1 MSVSTPVGE
10 QSLNIKFDGQL
21 HEVEITAF
29 TRVLLDFA
37 EVVKTANRQS
47 DPNAKVDVRITATG
61 EGSFETLIKV
71 IISNPEGTL
80 ALVQAAQ
87 IMAGAVVGTVVG
99 AYKLHKWLSSRNVEQ
114 GRELREGDN
123 VTVTDVAGDSITV
136 QGPVYNLY
144 FGDTG
149 VPGAISRSFAALDE
163 EPPITGFEILDPQRR
178 SLLQVGRDEFGP
190 MSTEPPIA
198 LAHETITTEV
208 VDVELRIVKLVLDRN
223 YSRKWEFFMAGNKIS
238 ANILDEHFFD
248 QVDSGLS
255 FAKGDA
261 LQVKLEITREYDES
275 LGVYWNKSYSIVEV
289 ERHIP
294 RSQTGR
300 MF

>member
-1 MSVSTPVGE
+1 MSVSSPVGE

-21 HEVEITAF
+21 HEVEVTAF

-37 EVVKTANRQS
+37 EVVKAANRQS

-71 IISNPEGTL
+71 VVSNPEGTL

-87 IMAGAVVGTVVG
+87 ILAGAVVGTVVG
-99 AYKLHKWLSSRNVEQ
+99 AYKLHKWLASKNVEA
-114 GRELREGDN
+114 GNELRAGDD
-123 VTVTDVAGDSITV
+123 VTITDVAGDSITV
-136 QGPVYNLY
+136 HGDVYNLY

-163 EPPITGFEILDPQRR
+163 EPPITGFEILDPARR
-178 SLLQVGRDEFGP
+178 SLLQVGRDEFGA
-190 MSTEPPIA
+190 MSTEPSIA
-198 LAHETITTEV
+198 IELETITTEV
-208 VDVELRIVKLVLDRN
+208 IDAELRIVKLVLDRN
-223 YSRKWEFFMAGNKIS
+223 FNRKWEFFMAGNKIS
-238 ANILDEHFFD
+238 ANIRDEHFFD
-248 QVDSGLS
+248 EIDSGLS

-261 LQVKLEITREYDES
+261 LQVKLEITKEYDES
-275 LGVYWNKSYSIVEV
+275 LGVYWNKGYSIIEV
-289 ERHIP
+289 ERHVP
-294 RSQTGR
+294 RSQTDS